1 MAERV
6 KPIVMFSAPAQ
17 GQFMR
22 AIWRTGDFWF
32 GMLGEGWF
40 DLMRYRPAGWVL
52 QEREKPGANGLLSRR
67 GQTSTVGRDG

>member
-1 MAERV
+1 MEKSSRL
-6 KPIVMFSAPAQ
+6 Q